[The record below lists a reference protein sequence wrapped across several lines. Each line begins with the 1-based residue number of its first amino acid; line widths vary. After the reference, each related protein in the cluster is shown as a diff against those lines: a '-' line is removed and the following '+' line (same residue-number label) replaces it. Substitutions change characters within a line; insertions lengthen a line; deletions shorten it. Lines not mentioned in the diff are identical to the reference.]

1 MEKEVLKEETA
12 DAVDEDDDLEL
23 DEGIFDGLVST
34 SE

>member
-1 MEKEVLKEETA
+1 MEKEVLNKETA
-12 DAVDEDDDLEL
+12 DAVDEEDDVEL